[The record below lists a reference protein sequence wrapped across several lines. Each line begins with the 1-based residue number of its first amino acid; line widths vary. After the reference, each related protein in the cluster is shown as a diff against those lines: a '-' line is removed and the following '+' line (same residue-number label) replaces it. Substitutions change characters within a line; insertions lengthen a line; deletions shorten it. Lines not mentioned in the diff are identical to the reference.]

1 MSKPAEIVLGS
12 AMVILVCVAVIQ
24 GRAEGLWH
32 GSGAI
37 VGALLILDGVKGLF
51 RRAKS

>member
-1 MSKPAEIVLGS
+1 MTKHTEIVLGS

-37 VGALLILDGVKGLF
+37 VGALLILSGAGKLF
-51 RRAKS
+51 GRNS